1 MSETIEGGA
10 VKFVD
15 EVKAE
20 VVKVAEEVKAE
31 IAPEAKKAV
40 VSISAEEKL
49 YLSDCELEFLKA
61 QGEIQRLTKIT
72 ESKAAEYKSYVEGL
86 LTKYGISKA
95 EYLFDGV
102 KREFQLIAKKA

>member
-20 VVKVAEEVKAE
+20 VVKVAEEVKAYV
-31 IAPEAKKAV
+31 APEAKKATV
-40 VSISAEEKL
+40 AIASEEKL
-49 YLSDCELEFLKA
+49 FLSDCELEYLKA
-61 QGEIQRLTKIT
+61 TQEIQRLTKIT
-72 ESKAAEYKSYVEGL
+72 EGKAAEYKSYVEGL

-102 KREFQLIAKKA
+102 KREFQLIEKKA